1 MYDLVI
7 IGAGPAGLSA
17 GIYASRGGLNALVS
31 ESQSVGGQAAAAYDI
46 QNYPGIRSI
55 GGFDLCY
62 AMMEQCSSFGVQF
75 VFDKISTINATDNIK
90 TITLES
96 GEKIECKNIIIA
108 TGCTARKLGVDGEER
123 FIGKGISYCATCDG
137 AFFKGKTVAVIG
149 GGNTA
154 VEDALYLEKLA
165 SKVYLVH
172 RRDKLRAD
180 KILCD
185 RVENSTIETVWNNV
199 VQSLS
204 GEDKLAQIT
213 LKDVKTNTLTSVSV
227 DGVFVAIGQIP
238 NSQLFDFVQK
248 DENGYIKTDENMH
261 TDVDGVYAIGDV
273 RQKSLRQVVTACA
286 DGAIA
291 ADDII
296 KKLN

>member
-1 MYDLVI
+1 MYDVVI

-17 GIYASRGGLNALVS
+17 GIYASRGGLDALIL
-31 ESQSVGGQAAAAYDI
+31 ESQSVGGQASTAYDI

-62 AMMEQCSSFGVQF
+62 AMMEQCSSFGTQF
-75 VFDKISTINATDNIK
+75 AFDKIVSIEAYGDVKKIA
-90 TITLES
+90 LES
-96 GEKIECKNIIIA
+96 GETIECKNIIIA
-108 TGCTARKLGVDGEER
+108 TGCTPRKLGIENEND

-185 RVENSTIETVWNNV
+185 RVQNSTITPIWNSV
-199 VQSLS
+199 VHSLN
-204 GEDKLAQIT
+204 GEDKIAQLT
-213 LKDVKTNTLTSVSV
+213 LKDTKTNTLTPLSV
-227 DGVFVAIGQIP
+227 DGVFVAIGHNP
-238 NSQLFDFVQK
+238 NTQTFDFVQK
-248 DENGYIKTDENMH
+248 DENGYIPTDENMH
-261 TDVDGVYAIGDV
+261 TNARGVYAVGDV

-296 KKLN
+296 KKQN